1 MSAGTGI
8 CWTRSDEC
16 WLSSRLCA
24 KFGLVRIGFRFK
36 EPFAHRVPPCRAR
49 AGRGRAPFARL
60 ASARGGAVRGQ
71 RAAAAGGSGKCVV
84 SARRGYRGPR
94 RCVLRAGNG
103 PDRFAF
109 VPRVAVG
116 VPRSGPR
123 PDPGSSGPNGRALR
137 PAYVPLGARRSG
149 VTGTRAVNRKVV
161 TRCETTPEVEVPA
174 SRRVEDR
181 AIR

>member
-1 MSAGTGI
+1 MLALLLVLPGWQLNVNVNEFPLEGKLTGLFI
-8 CWTRSDEC
+8 SPHNGGPAT
-16 WLSSRLCA
+16 
-24 KFGLVRIGFRFK
+24 FGVGARWPVR
-36 EPFAHRVPPCRAR
+36 V
-49 AGRGRAPFARL
+49 
-60 ASARGGAVRGQ
+60 Q
-71 RAAAAGGSGKCVV
+71 RAAATGGSGKCVV

-94 RCVLRAGNG
+94 RCVVHGAAGLRLRNG

-109 VPRVAVG
+109 VPRYRWRSAFRSASGSGFVRSERPRVAS
-116 VPRSGPR
+116 R
-123 PDPGSSGPNGRALR
+123 LR
-137 PAYVPLGARRSG
+137 PARSTPLGARRSG